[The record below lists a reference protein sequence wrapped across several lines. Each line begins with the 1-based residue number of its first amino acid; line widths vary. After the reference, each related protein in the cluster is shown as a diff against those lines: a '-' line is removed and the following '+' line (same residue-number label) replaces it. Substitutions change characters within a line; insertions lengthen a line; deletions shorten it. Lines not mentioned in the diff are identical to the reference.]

1 MRTTSEIQERLTFL
15 QRVVLKEI
23 RHLEYSSSKVFATP
37 MSAERAAT
45 LEEDELLAEQV
56 EAFTSRFCRLQDTV
70 GDKLLPQ
77 WLNALGERI
86 GPAIDN
92 LNTAEKLGMLES
104 AQGWLET
111 RQLRNQMIHEYIES
125 SAVLADALTAAY
137 LFQPVIIAFAERLL
151 DDLERRGI
159 IEPTPP
165 VE

>member
-1 MRTTSEIQERLTFL
+1 MRTTPEIQERLAFL

-37 MSAERAAT
+37 MTPERAAT
-45 LEEDELLAEQV
+45 LEDDELLAEQV

-92 LNTAEKLGMLES
+92 LNLAEKLGMLES
-104 AQGWLET
+104 AQRWLET

-125 SAVLADALTAAY
+125 SAMLADALTAAY
-137 LFQPVIIAFAERLL
+137 RFQPVIIAFAECLL
-151 DDLERRGI
+151 DDLKHRGI
-159 IEPTPP
+159 LVPMPSE
-165 VE
+165 E